1 MHILSWPNIF
11 NSNQQTINLL
21 NDKEATLRTLNL
33 LLNTEKGELF
43 GDPYFGLRLKRLLF
57 EQSSPILSD
66 LIIDEIYTGVKEF
79 IPQITVRRS
88 DISVVRNKA
97 SITVNLNVIYNQDN
111 TSDLYIINLTN
122 NIQEG

>member
-11 NSNQQTINLL
+11 NSNQQTTNLL
-21 NDKEATLRTLNL
+21 SDKEATLRTLRL

-43 GDPYFGLRLKRLLF
+43 GDPYFGLRLKRLFF

-66 LIIDEIYTGVKEF
+66 LIIDEIYTGIRDF
-79 IPQITVRRS
+79 IPQITVHRS
-88 DISVVRNKA
+88 DISVLRNKA
-97 SITVNLNVIYNQDN
+97 SIQVKVHVIYNQDN
-111 TSDLYIINLTN
+111 TSDLYVINLTN